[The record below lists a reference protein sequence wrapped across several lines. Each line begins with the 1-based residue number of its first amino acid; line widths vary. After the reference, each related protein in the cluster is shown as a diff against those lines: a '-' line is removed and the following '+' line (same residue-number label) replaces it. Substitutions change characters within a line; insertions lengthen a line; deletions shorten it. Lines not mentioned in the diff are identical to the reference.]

1 MEDANMEQSKRVH
14 YIARYGMLIALAFI
28 FSYIEAMI
36 PLLPQMQAKLG
47 LANLVSVVGLYTVG
61 TAGTIAVTL
70 IRIVL
75 VGFTFGNMNSVW
87 YGLAGGILSLAVMI
101 GMKKTGWFGKVGISA
116 MGGVAHNIGQL
127 SVFAFVM
134 RTAGVLG
141 YLPYLLTAGV
151 IAGAVIGILGGIVIQ
166 NAGRYLK

>member
-1 MEDANMEQSKRVH
+1 MEKNKRVKN
-14 YIARYGMLIALAFI
+14 ITRYGMLIALAFI

-36 PLLPQMQAKLG
+36 PLPIPAPVKLG
-47 LANLVSVVGLYTVG
+47 LANLVSVVGLYTIGAAG
-61 TAGTIAVTL
+61 TAAVALT
-70 IRIVL
+70 RIIL
-75 VGFTFGNMNSVW
+75 SGFTFGNMSSVW

-101 GMKKTGWFGKVGISA
+101 GMKRTGWFGKVGISV

-127 SVFAFVM
+127 VIFAFAM
-134 RTAGVLG
+134 ESAGILA

-151 IAGAVIGILGGIVIQ
+151 MAGAVVGMLGGIVIK